1 MAQSKELNINISQAA
16 LDQIVEEVG
25 NRTTEQLK
33 NIGDDGQLLL
43 KKVSLDFVQEVQ
55 KNLEKIQEAERN
67 ALLLKQ
73 KRDSIGY
80 SKNKKDQAVV
90 EEYQKYK
97 KEIRA
102 KNLSDYTFDEFF
114 IATMKFND
122 EILQIITG
130 HEARI
135 AIVIPSAE
143 DGSPPFILDIPLSEM
158 FAGDTGITVEADI
171 TSGKI
176 PRLSGRLKFNI
187 EQMKNHF
194 SEALRQDTIIDSV
207 PLRGLNEAYNTAIL
221 DYRKHKPL
229 AFWTDPTESKKTWLK
244 ITIKGAQGD
253 ISEAYAYFFYTGE
266 QEGNLFLGSIYNANL
281 HHFFTKGVANVDNI
295 SGLYTSDVST
305 KQYDYAVKSADASL
319 PGFRQMLDL
328 AVKIL
333 NGKIKTV
340 SQLKEIS
347 LKKQFKDYIH
357 KTGAKG
363 LRNEVTRATKEEL
376 KQYLNG

>member
-1 MAQSKELNINISQAA
+1 MDQPQELNINISQAA
-16 LDQIVEEVG
+16 LDEIAKEVG
-25 NRTTEQLK
+25 NRMTEQLK
-33 NIGDDGQLLL
+33 TIGDDGELLL
-43 KKVSLDFVQEVQ
+43 KKVALNFIQQVQ
-55 KNLEKIQEAERN
+55 KNLMIIQEAEKN
-67 ALLLKQ
+67 AFLLKQ

-80 SKNKKDQAVV
+80 SKNKKDQSVV
-90 EEYQKYK
+90 KEYQKYK
-97 KEIRA
+97 EQIKA

-122 EILQIITG
+122 QILQIITG

-135 AIVIPSAE
+135 AIVIPDAE
-143 DGSPPFILDIPLSEM
+143 GNQPPFILDVPLSEM
-158 FAGDTGITVEADI
+158 FVGDTGITVEADI

-207 PLRGLNEAYNTAIL
+207 PLKGLNEAYNIAVL

-229 AFWTDPTESKKTWLK
+229 AFWTDPTKDKKTWLK

-253 ISEAYAYFFYTGE
+253 ISEAYAYFFYNGE
-266 QEGNLFLGSIYNANL
+266 QEGDLFLGSIYNANL
-281 HHFFTKGVANVDNI
+281 HNFFTKGVANVDNV

-328 AVKIL
+328 ATQIL
-333 NGKIKTV
+333 NGKVKTI

-347 LKKQFKDYIH
+347 LKKQFTDYINR
-357 KTGAKG
+357 TGAKG
-363 LRNEVTRATKEEL
+363 LRNKVTKATQEEL
-376 KQYLNG
+376 SKYF

>member
-1 MAQSKELNINISQAA
+1 MAQPKELNINISQAT
-16 LDQIVEEVG
+16 LDEIAEILG
-25 NRTTEQLK
+25 DRMADQLK
-33 NIGDDGQLLL
+33 NIGDDGELLL
-43 KKVSLDFVQEVQ
+43 KRIALDFVQQVQ
-55 KNLEKIQEAERN
+55 KNLQKIQQAEKD
-67 ALLLKQ
+67 AYLLKQ

-97 KEIRA
+97 KEIKA
-102 KNLSDYTFDEFF
+102 KNLSEYTFDEFF

-122 EILQIITG
+122 EILQAITG

-135 AIVIPSAE
+135 AIVIPSA
-143 DGSPPFILDIPLSEM
+143 GGNQPPFILDVPLSEM
-158 FAGDTGITVEADI
+158 FNGNTGISVEADMA
-171 TSGKI
+171 SGKV

-207 PLRGLNEAYNTAIL
+207 PLKGLNEAYNVAIL

-229 AFWTDPTESKKTWLK
+229 AFWTDPEKTKKTWLK

-266 QEGNLFLGSIYNANL
+266 QEGDLFLGSIYNANL
-281 HHFFTKGVANVDNI
+281 HHFFTKGVAKVDNI

-328 AVKIL
+328 ATRIL
-333 NGKIKTV
+333 SGKIKTV

-347 LKKQFKDYIH
+347 LKKQFTDYINQ
-357 KTGAKG
+357 KGEKG
-363 LRNEVTRATKEEL
+363 LRNKVTEATMEEL
-376 KQYLNG
+376 KQYLN